1 MKIKNK
7 SSMKY
12 DIEQGS
18 IIQHLVLN
26 SGYFKL
32 ISMDVKKLNIDFST
46 LSSI

>member
-1 MKIKNK
+1 
-7 SSMKY
+7 MKY

-32 ISMDVKKLNIDFST
+32 NSMDVKKITIYFST
-46 LSSI
+46 FSSV